1 MNAIKQI
8 KIKKPNQLS
17 AFFIC
22 LLIATVLWLLHSLNT
37 VYTKQ
42 FVVPVEFVNYPL
54 NKVAVSEIP
63 KEINVTV
70 KASGL
75 KLLFIGINEPFTK
88 VTVDFNETK
97 SDLNRNRYYLSSN
110 TGGFQKLFKFKTDIK
125 QVYPDTIAFVS
136 KAGTQKEV
144 FVKVPLYVKY
154 ALGYIGSEIKTEPSM
169 VMINGEESDLKSID
183 TVYTAPVYLNDLK
196 TNYSK
201 RISILNANSKLYINN
216 SSVDFTIK
224 VDKLVER
231 IVTLSLG
238 TTNADPQLN
247 YALFPNKIKVKITT
261 GLDRL
266 TELDTAQFKA
276 KVDVGSKNTGKLPVS
291 ISVLPEGV
299 HVMSI
304 EPKEVEILKIKKK

>member
-1 MNAIKQI
+1 MNTLKQI

-22 LLIATVLWLLHSLNT
+22 LLIATALWLLHSLNT
-37 VYTKQ
+37 VYSKQ

-63 KEINVTV
+63 KEINITV

-75 KLLFIGINEPFTK
+75 KLLLIGLNEPFSK
-88 VTVDFNETK
+88 VMVDFNETK

-110 TGGFQKLFKFKTDIK
+110 TSGFRKAFKFKTDIK

-144 FVKVPLYVKY
+144 YVKVPLYVKY
-154 ALGYIGSEIKTEPSM
+154 ALGFTGSEIKTEPSM
-169 VMINGEESDLKSID
+169 VMINGEESDLRSID

-196 TNYSK
+196 SNYNK
-201 RISILNANSKLYINN
+201 RISILNANSKLYMNN
-216 SSVDFTIK
+216 SAVDLSIK

-231 IVTLSLG
+231 QITLSLS
-238 TTNADPQLN
+238 TSNADPNLN
-247 YALFPNKIKVKITT
+247 YALFPNKVKVKITT

-276 KVDVGSKNTGKLPVS
+276 KVDVGVKNSGKLPVT

-299 HVMSI
+299 HVMNI
-304 EPKEVEILKIKKK
+304 EPKEVEILKIKK